1 MPICKYHS
9 ACFQIFYLNMF
20 KENIIELGHTF
31 YYYRWIENHFVY
43 YYLLSAWMTFFILY
57 WSYEID
63 DCVLS
68 SPFYGPVIAAL
79 ISALNVYAVSVETSL
94 YLWICIS
101 NSSLWRLY
109 NEYYVKFLIMKTL
122 LWICMW
128 NSSWRLYNEY
138 VCQILHYGDFVYKY
152 VCELP
157 HYGDLMI
164 YIDMYV

>member
-1 MPICKYHS
+1 
-9 ACFQIFYLNMF
+9 
-20 KENIIELGHTF
+20 
-31 YYYRWIENHFVY
+31 
-43 YYLLSAWMTFFILY
+43 
-57 WSYEID
+57 
-63 DCVLS
+63 
-68 SPFYGPVIAAL
+68 
-79 ISALNVYAVSVETSL
+79 
-94 YLWICIS
+94 
-101 NSSLWRLY
+101 
-109 NEYYVKFLIMKTL
+109 MKTL